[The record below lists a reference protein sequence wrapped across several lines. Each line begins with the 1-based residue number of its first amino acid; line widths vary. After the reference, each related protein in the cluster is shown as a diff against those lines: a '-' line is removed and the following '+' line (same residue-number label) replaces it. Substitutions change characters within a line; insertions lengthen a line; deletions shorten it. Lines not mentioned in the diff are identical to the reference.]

1 MGASPEGISVPFSP
15 VLCYTDLM
23 PTTLFFAFIVTSTG
37 LTALAFASIAFARKP
52 TRSGAAFLLVSAAF
66 WLLTFKL
73 AIKGFSWRT
82 GSSLNPWFTGFSLIT
97 ERICWILVPLA
108 GAALASPPGKT
119 LKMKPVTAIAFV
131 LSTVLLACGVLGAFG
146 IPVFLTAFMLS
157 EPETIWAAGFASI
170 AVAAF
175 AELGFDSERLGK
187 EGSIPTVAAF
197 AGIAPVVAAVP
208 VTFSAFPLHA
218 DRLILAGSGML
229 SLATFISVAIRSR
242 KESVKGKETKADIEA
257 DINAVPAKPEVL
269 DRLSARENEIANLLS
284 EGKTNGEIA
293 ETLFISQKTVETHVY
308 NIFRKVGVSNR
319 VQLARTLLSR
329 SQG

>member
-1 MGASPEGISVPFSP
+1 
-15 VLCYTDLM
+15 M

-66 WLLTFKL
+66 WLLTFEI

-82 GSSLNPWFTGFSLIT
+82 GSSLNPWFTGFSLIAK
-97 ERICWILVPLA
+97 RLCWILVPLA
-108 GAALASPPGKT
+108 GAALASPPGKA
-119 LKMKPVTAIAFV
+119 LKMKPVTAIAFAI
-131 LSTVLLACGVLGAFG
+131 STVLFACGVLGAFG
-146 IPVFLTAFMLS
+146 VPPFLTAFMLS

-187 EGSIPTVAAF
+187 EGSITIVAAT
-197 AGIAPVVAAVP
+197 AAIAPVVAGVP
-208 VTFSAFPLHA
+208 VTFTPFPPHA

-229 SLATFISVAIRSR
+229 SLATFISAAIRSR
-242 KESVKGKETKADIEA
+242 KESVKGKETTKDFE
-257 DINAVPAKPEVL
+257 AVPVRPEVL
-269 DRLSARENEIANLLS
+269 GRLSARESEIANLLS

-293 ETLFISQKTVETHVY
+293 EKLFISQKTVETHVY

-319 VQLARTLLSR
+319 VQLARALLSK